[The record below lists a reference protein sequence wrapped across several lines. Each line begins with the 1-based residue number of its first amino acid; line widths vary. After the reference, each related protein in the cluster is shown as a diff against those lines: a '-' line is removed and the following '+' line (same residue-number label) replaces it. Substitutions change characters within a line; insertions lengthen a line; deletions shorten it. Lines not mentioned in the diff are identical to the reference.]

1 MAAHAICDALLS
13 AAGLGDL
20 GQNFGTSRPQ
30 WAGAPGT
37 VLLRETF
44 RLVSEAGFVI
54 GNVAVQVIG
63 PRPKIALRR
72 AEAEKVMS
80 EVLSGA
86 PVSLSATTTDGLGLT
101 GRGEGLAAIATAL
114 VVPAPP
120 GTLLLSLAVS
130 LSLYTVTLQ
139 FHDTATRTVRAFAP
153 LEPGQVSV
161 YLCGATVQ
169 APPHIGHLR
178 SGVCFDVAIRWLEAS
193 GYRVTY
199 CRNVTD
205 VDDKILRTAAREG
218 VAPWIVAER
227 NQRAFTWAY
236 DAVGC
241 RPPDIEPRATG
252 HVPEMIVLMRRLI
265 EGAHAYPAGGDV
277 YFDVRSFPAYG
288 ALSGQRLDQMRP
300 AEDSD
305 DAGLKRD
312 PRDFA
317 LWKAAKPGEPYWET
331 PWGPGRPGWH
341 LECSA
346 MSTKYLGPTF
356 DIHCGGMDLIFPH
369 HENEIAQSQ
378 AAGDGFARYWLH
390 NGLLGMAG
398 EKMSKSLGNS
408 LLVTDVL
415 TRVRPAE
422 LRYYLVQAHYRSMLE
437 FSEEALEEA
446 VAAYQRIERF
456 VLRAAEVLGSL
467 GLDVT
472 RPGLGDDGNEELPV
486 SFRSAMDDDL
496 AVPAALAAV
505 HACVRD
511 GNQALAA
518 SDKTGARA
526 SLVRLRAM
534 LDVLGLDPLA
544 PQWSGAS
551 AGTGAG
557 SGERLRQ
564 VIGSLVKLTLDQRD
578 AARARRD
585 YATADAIRDGLE
597 EIGVM
602 VEDTPQGPRWE
613 LKH

>member
-1 MAAHAICDALLS
+1 MAAHAVCDALLS

-20 GQNFGTSRPQ
+20 GRHFGTAAPQ
-30 WAGAPGT
+30 WAGASGT
-37 VLLRETF
+37 ALLRETF
-44 RLVSEAGFVI
+44 RLVSDAGFVI

-63 PRPKIALRR
+63 NRPKIAPRR

-80 EVLSGA
+80 EALSGA
-86 PVSLSATTTDGLGLT
+86 PVSLSGTTTDGLGLT
-101 GRGEGLAAIATAL
+101 GRGEGIAAIATAL
-114 VVPAPP
+114 LGP
-120 GTLLLSLAVS
+120 GAHPRALTVS

-139 FHDTATRTVRAFAP
+139 FHDTATRTVREFTP
-153 LEPGQVSV
+153 ITPGEVSV

-178 SGVCFDVAIRWLEAS
+178 SAVCFDVLIRWLKAS
-193 GYRVTY
+193 GYRVTF

-205 VDDKILRTAAREG
+205 IEDKILRTAASEG
-218 VAPWIVAER
+218 VPPWIVAER

-236 DAVGC
+236 DTAGC

-252 HVPEMIVLMRRLI
+252 HIPEMIVLMRRLI
-265 EGAHAYPAGGDV
+265 EGDHAYASGGDV
-277 YFDVRSFPAYG
+277 YFDVHSYPSYG

-305 DAGLKRD
+305 SEAKRD

-317 LWKAAKPGEPYWET
+317 LWKAAKPGEPSWET

-369 HENEIAQSQ
+369 HENEIAQSR

-390 NGLLGMAG
+390 NGLLGLAG

-437 FSEEALEEA
+437 FSEEALDEA
-446 VAAYQRIERF
+446 AAAYQRIERF
-456 VLRAAEVLGSL
+456 VLRASEMLGSL
-467 GLDVT
+467 DR
-472 RPGLGDDGNEELPV
+472 RPGGGRGRRGRGAAHLVPLGHGRGP
-486 SFRSAMDDDL
+486 RR
-496 AVPAALAAV
+496 P
-505 HACVRD
+505 C
-511 GNQALAA
+511 
-518 SDKTGARA
+518 
-526 SLVRLRAM
+526 
-534 LDVLGLDPLA
+534 
-544 PQWSGAS
+544 
-551 AGTGAG
+551 GAG
-557 SGERLRQ
+557 RGARLRQ
-564 VIGSLVKLTLDQRD
+564 GRQPGAVRLGQGRSAHQPPARPGD
-578 AARARRD
+578 AGRARPRPARALARFARRGPGPGADSGTVAPGDRVAGAAHAEAAGRGAGPQGLRDRRRD
-585 YATADAIRDGLE
+585 QGRPGGHRDHGRGHPE
-597 EIGVM
+597 
-602 VEDTPQGPRWE
+602 GPRWE
-613 LKH
+613 LKR